1 MAVDFYDT
9 TARVFFIPQPPV
21 SKPVG
26 KKVFV
31 EPIRCPLI
39 YASRPCPICAQ
50 MGMVPSQVSA
60 SFYCHERDSLTGR
73 ASKKDL
79 FEARTLE
86 ERWTGQLRKTSSSH
100 MSNDPIL

>member
-1 MAVDFYDT
+1 
-9 TARVFFIPQPPV
+9 
-21 SKPVG
+21 
-26 KKVFV
+26 
-31 EPIRCPLI
+31 
-39 YASRPCPICAQ
+39 